1 MELESVKSKFRF
13 SSGKIWVSLEKRRLS
28 KQNFIVQKMEK
39 LLSDSVNTYRKCFF
53 FSRYC

>member
-13 SSGKIWVSLEKRRLS
+13 SSGKIWVSLEKRRLA